1 MAFPFLRKRAGENS
15 EEGTAAH
22 QALIESVFDGVVAL
36 DRDGLIIRADP
47 DFYALTGLEPAD
59 TEGRPLAAFADPADA
74 EKLQHYLVDTA
85 DQAQVFGLRL
95 IDGSGSVRMLR
106 LHAVPFEGE
115 DRIAVFAGVQ
125 DISEEENLRQRLA
138 FTEKID
144 LLNRLMN
151 GVVTDLQRALKALAP
166 VVETSGDPGAA
177 SAFLRLSDLQRRVG
191 LFPRRGI
198 RGGAELSIPGLVE
211 QAAASLEDEEDVVGG
226 LIELDQ
232 EESPHPVFGDGEQ
245 LEEAL
250 RQVLHN
256 ARQAAAVTGGDVRVV
271 TSPLEVTRAR
281 PHRGFLLPPGSY
293 TRITVT
299 DTGPGMPPEVLD
311 HVFDPLF
318 TTRGGSPLAG
328 LGLAIAYTI
337 VKNHRGYIGLE
348 SESGTGTTVEIF
360 LPRSRVGTRSAPE
373 STPEPAVES
382 APERAPEP
390 AAPPA
395 APAAAPPAAPLAAP
409 EAGPE
414 EPPVAAEVDLPPEA
428 GDTAEVEAPEVV
440 AEAAPVRPIAPEPEL
455 AKQVEP
461 APRPVPEPAPGP
473 VSRPVSRPAPRP
485 APEPVPEP
493 VPAPAAGPPEAP
505 APASPPAR
513 PQAPEAPAPA
523 PPAPAPPEEAVLDPA
538 EAARLSGHE
547 TILVIEES
555 APERTRIAEALNG
568 FGYNTLPARNWV
580 EGVDLFKRHTRI
592 IDLVLL
598 DIMVPEMIWVKTLIE
613 IQRVDAAIRVVMVGG
628 PDPGATAQRYLKLPS
643 ITHIEKPLTVPV
655 LLRGVRGPL
664 DGAAPKA

>member
-15 EEGTAAH
+15 EGGNAAH

-36 DRDGLIIRADP
+36 DREGLIVWADP
-47 DFYALTGLEPAD
+47 DFYTLTGLEPAE
-59 TEGRPLAAFADPADA
+59 TEGHPLAAFADPADA

-115 DRIAVFAGVQ
+115 DRVAVFAGIQ

-151 GVVTDLQRALKALAP
+151 GVVSDLHRALKALGP
-166 VVETSGDPGAA
+166 VVEASGDPEAA
-177 SAFLRLSDLQRRVG
+177 SAFLRLSDLERRVG

-198 RGGAELSIPGLVE
+198 RGGAELAIPGLVE
-211 QAAASLEDEEDVVGG
+211 QAAASLEDKEDVVGG
-226 LIELDQ
+226 LIELQQ
-232 EESPHPVFGDGEQ
+232 EETSHPVFGDGEQ
-245 LEEAL
+245 IEEAL

-328 LGLAIAYTI
+328 LGMAIAYTI
-337 VKNHRGYIGLE
+337 VKNHRGYIDLE
-348 SESGTGTTVEIF
+348 SEIGTGTTVEIF
-360 LPRSRVGTRSAPE
+360 LPRSRVGTRGARE
-373 STPEPAVES
+373 T
-382 APERAPEP
+382 APEP

-395 APAAAPPAAPLAAP
+395 APEPAPAAVEESPPEEVAEAEVEVVGEVEAVPAAPPAP
-409 EAGPE
+409 EPE
-414 EPPVAAEVDLPPEA
+414 P
-428 GDTAEVEAPEVV
+428 V
-440 AEAAPVRPIAPEPEL
+440 AEAAETL
-455 AKQVEP
+455 
-461 APRPVPEPAPGP
+461 PEPAP
-473 VSRPVSRPAPRP
+473 
-485 APEPVPEP
+485 E
-493 VPAPAAGPPEAP
+493 PAPAEPPKKPVAPETP
-505 APASPPAR
+505 APV
-513 PQAPEAPAPA
+513 
-523 PPAPAPPEEAVLDPA
+523 PPEEPVLDPA

-555 APERTRIAEALNG
+555 TQERTRLAETLNG

-580 EGVDLFKRHTRI
+580 EGVDLFKRHARI

-598 DIMVPEMIWVKTLIE
+598 DVMVPEMIWVKTLIE
-613 IQRVDAAIRVVMVGG
+613 IQRVDSAVRVVMVGG
-628 PDPGATAQRYLKLPS
+628 PDPGATAQRYLKMPG

-655 LLRGVRGPL
+655 LLRGVRGSL
-664 DGAAPKA
+664 DVAAPGA

>member
-115 DRIAVFAGVQ
+115 DRVAVIAGVQ

-373 STPEPAVES
+373 PT
-382 APERAPEP
+382 PERAPEP

-395 APAAAPPAAPLAAP
+395 APEPAPVAAEVATPPEEVAAVAEEAAVAAPAAPLATESQP
-409 EAGPE
+409 
-414 EPPVAAEVDLPPEA
+414 AEKTP
-428 GDTAEVEAPEVV
+428 
-440 AEAAPVRPIAPEPEL
+440 APVP
-455 AKQVEP
+455 EP
-461 APRPVPEPAPGP
+461 APAPVPEPAPAPVPEPAPAPVPEPAPGP
-473 VSRPVSRPAPRP
+473 APGP

-493 VPAPAAGPPEAP
+493 APEPAARPSAAPAPAKPPGRPPTPEAP
-505 APASPPAR
+505 APP
-513 PQAPEAPAPA
+513 
-523 PPAPAPPEEAVLDPA
+523 PPEEAVLDPA